1 MSSEKNKFKF
11 FEIESWGSIKTYIP
25 KKPISNPVST
35 LTCLNVSLKKKSEII
50 KVKRGI
56 VPINVEAIKLST

>member
-1 MSSEKNKFKF
+1 M
-11 FEIESWGSIKTYIP
+11 P